1 MHWADFTAQRLQ
13 KERGGNQ
20 ILCSGITPSGE
31 IHLGNLREILT
42 AEMIHRACL
51 DLELNSRYIFIV
63 DSMDPLRRIYPF
75 LSDEYQKYIGCPLAY
90 IPAPDKDGRPD
101 SSLGSYSD
109 YFLSPFLD
117 ALQQI
122 GVQPEIIMNHQSYE
136 NGEFA
141 EKIDGA
147 IKHMTEIREIIE
159 TISGR
164 ELSDNWFPYN
174 PIGSDGSMDGVIVT
188 GYEYPYVSWTDQHD
202 ISGRSDIRKGE
213 GKLPWRIDWAA
224 RWGFHGITCEP
235 AGKDHGSAGGSFD
248 TGIPICR
255 LLGSEPPGKM
265 VYEWI
270 QLKGMGPMSSSSGN
284 TIGPIEALGLVPPE
298 IIRYLIAGSK
308 VNKHIDFDTGGAL
321 FTMAD
326 EYERLVAN
334 PPSGDAEKLSKRQLI
349 AHDTKLGAL
358 RMSQITHGTDP
369 ADSVAGVSF
378 RHLSML
384 AQIKSDDEGIWNSLR
399 QSSHIDGVPNQ
410 NLINRLARMRNWI
423 EGPHFPIDARIIIQS
438 AITEEARDNLSTE
451 QNSFLSEFQKR
462 IIDYEWNES
471 SINECIRESAAAVE
485 IGMRQAYMALYWTI
499 LGKYFGP
506 RIAAL
511 MSEIDKDEIMAIFSN

>member
-1 MHWADFTAQRLQ
+1 MHWADFTAQRLH
-13 KERGGNQ
+13 KERGNNQ

-90 IPAPDKDGRPD
+90 IPAPDKNGQPD
-101 SSLGSYSD
+101 SSLGSYSEH
-109 YFLSPFLD
+109 FLSPFLD

-122 GVQPEIIMNHQSYE
+122 GVEPEIIMNHQSYE

-147 IKHMTEIREIIE
+147 IKHMEEIREIIE

-188 GYEYPYVSWTDQHD
+188 GYEYPYVSWTDRHG

-334 PPSGDAEKLSKRQLI
+334 PPSGDDEKLSKRQSI
-349 AHDTKLGAL
+349 ARDTKLGAL
-358 RMSQITHGTDP
+358 RMSQILHGADP

-384 AQIKSDDEGIWNSLR
+384 AQIKSNDEAIWDSLR
-399 QSSHIDGVPNQ
+399 QSSHIDGKPNQ
-410 NLINRLARMRNWI
+410 TLISRLIRMRNWI
-423 EGPHFPIDARIIIQS
+423 EGPHFPLDARIVIQS
-438 AITEEARDNLSTE
+438 TITEEAQNNLSNE

-462 IIDYEWNES
+462 INYYEWNED
-471 SINECIRESAAAVE
+471 SINECIRESSASIE
-485 IGMRQAYMALYWTI
+485 IGMRQAYMALYWVI
-499 LGKYFGP
+499 LGKNFGP

-511 MSEIDKDEIMAIFSN
+511 MAEIDKDEAIAIFSN